1 MSAEYLDDSF
11 HWVRD
16 DKALE
21 DMAAL
26 IAQQSFVAVDT
37 EFRRRDTFYPE
48 VALLQLAA
56 AGQCWL
62 IDPLTIT
69 DTKPLQALFGQTNLV
84 KVLHSASEDLEVFER
99 WLGVLPRPIVDTQ
112 KAAAMLGMGFG
123 LSYRDL
129 VRDLLRID
137 VAKDE
142 TQSDWLIRPLTQAQ
156 CQYAMQDVT
165 FLAQCWPI
173 LEARAEACGHL
184 PWILEES
191 GGMVT
196 GGRGPLAKFKSAW
209 KLSPQQLAVLLDLID
224 WRESQARRR
233 DRPRNWILHD
243 KVIQD
248 IAKKIPTSMPQLAD
262 SEGMPAGVLRREGKQ
277 LVALI
282 AAACERALSDPPTA
296 IPAPANSRVR
306 KLAKSLTPA
315 MASLASELGMNV
327 EILMPSRELEMLAS
341 FATGEGLLPRP
352 AHWQGWRHSAVIKPL
367 ELEAQRLLGEQ
378 NHAG

>member
-1 MSAEYLDDSF
+1 MTLEF
-11 HWVRD
+11 TEMPCQWVRD
-16 DKALE
+16 TQAL
-21 DMAAL
+21 DQMVAV
-26 IAQQSFVAVDT
+26 IAQERFVAVDT

-62 IDPLTIT
+62 IDPLTLT
-69 DTKPLQALFGQTNLV
+69 DTQSLQALFAQPDLI

-99 WLGVLPRPIVDTQ
+99 WLGALPQPIVDTQ
-112 KAAAMLGMGFG
+112 KAGAMLGLGFG
-123 LSYRDL
+123 LSYQDL
-129 VRDLLRID
+129 VYELLAIN

-142 TQSDWLIRPLTQAQ
+142 TQSDWLLRPLSDAQ
-156 CQYAMQDVT
+156 CHYAMQDVT

-173 LEARAEACGHL
+173 LEARAEACGYL

-209 KLSPQQLAVLLDLID
+209 KMNPQQLAVLLDLID

-248 IAKKIPTSMPQLAD
+248 IAKKIPTSMPQLAAA
-262 SEGMPAGVLRREGKQ
+262 EGMPAGVMRRDGKQ
-277 LVALI
+277 LLARI
-282 AAACERALSDPPTA
+282 EAASDRGLSDPPPA
-296 IPAPANSRVR
+296 IPPPASSHVR
-306 KLAKSLTPA
+306 KLAKSLAPA
-315 MASLASELGMNV
+315 MAQLASELGMNV
-327 EILMPSRELEMLAS
+327 EILMPSRELDLLAG
-341 FATGEGLLPRP
+341 FAMGDARLPRP
-352 AHWQGWRHSAVIKPL
+352 AHWQGWRQTPVIRPL

-378 NHAG
+378 HDAG